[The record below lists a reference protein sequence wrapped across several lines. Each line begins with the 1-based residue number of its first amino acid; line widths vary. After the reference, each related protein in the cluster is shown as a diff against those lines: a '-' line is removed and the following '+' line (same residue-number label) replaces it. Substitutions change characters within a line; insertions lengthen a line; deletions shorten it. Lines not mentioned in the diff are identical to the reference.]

1 MFLHVSVILSTGDVA
16 SHIARGSAS
25 GWVLH
30 RGGAAS
36 RGVWRG
42 WADSP
47 KIHEILQDTVN
58 KRVVRILLERFL
70 ILEKY
75 NYFNKE

>member
-1 MFLHVSVILSTGDVA
+1 MFLHISVILSTGGIA
-16 SHIARGSAS
+16 SHIARGFCIGVGSA
-25 GWVLH
+25 W
-30 RGGAAS
+30 GGAAS
-36 RGVWRG
+36 RGVWGG

-47 KIHEILQDTVN
+47 KIHEILQHTVN
-58 KRVVRILLERFL
+58 KRVVPILLERFL